1 MIFSPSPPIRGFSAV
16 SDDATLISFV
26 AARAQKG
33 DDDFPNVV
41 AVKRRDSL
49 ILYVSPLPENLIPGN
64 PGV

>member
-1 MIFSPSPPIRGFSAV
+1 M

-26 AARAQKG
+26 AGRAQKG